1 MIDDDVLFRRALVV
15 EDNRALGRTL
25 SALLGPLCA
34 SISLAP
40 SVAEARHE
48 LGNDPP
54 DLVLTDVRLP
64 DGTGFDVVECANALV
79 PMPIVIALS
88 GEATPDESF
97 ALASLGVRAYLA
109 KPVRAE
115 TLEATLR
122 RAHSE
127 APRLLP
133 HVRSAVGRVSLRAV
147 EDDVRR
153 SMVQEALA
161 RTKGNRRGAAKLLSV
176 SRQMLQHMLREL

>member
-1 MIDDDVLFRRALVV
+1 MPDVARLFRRALVV

-25 SALLGPLCA
+25 EALLAPLCDA
-34 SISLAP
+34 TELAP
-40 SVAEARHE
+40 SVAEARRALE
-48 LGNDPP
+48 RGPP

-64 DGTGFDVVECANALV
+64 DGSAFDVVELASSLV
-79 PMPIVIALS
+79 PMPAIVVLS

-97 ALASLGVRAYLA
+97 ALAGLGVRAYLA
-109 KPVRAE
+109 KPVGADE
-115 TLEATLR
+115 LEAALR
-122 RAHSE
+122 RAGSE
-127 APRLLP
+127 APRLSN